1 MKQIQKRMKI
11 KFSYTLVVIALFS
24 GVSTMAQK
32 FSVESMKM
40 ELDPTKPDGDRNF
53 DDLVKWAE
61 ETAVH
66 PKTANDPKMW
76 YYRGLTFL
84 KVSAMENELSK
95 KYPNAMDL
103 AFEGFTNA
111 IKTDTKNKVTKLA
124 EGNLL
129 NVAIGFYNEGYV
141 AYNAKDY
148 ATAYTAFG
156 KALPLMKY
164 DTDNQLKRN
173 NLTSEV
179 LEQMM
184 AYSAMNNGED
194 EKAIKALNNLVN
206 NGSTDPAIYTNLAN
220 LQMKMGDT
228 TVALSTITEGK
239 EMNEGNA
246 DLTNLELNTY
256 LRLGRSKE
264 LIEKLNIAIETDPS
278 NTLYYQARGDAFER
292 FGDTEKALADY
303 AKCIEIDPEYYDAY
317 YNRGALYLNKIG
329 AIVEELDGE
338 YKPSIIQAKDVEINQ
353 WYVKAIVE
361 FETVFEGNDD
371 MPVEEKVDL
380 AGTMK
385 KIYARLEKMDKY
397 AEMKA
402 FVEANK

>member
-1 MKQIQKRMKI
+1 MKI
-11 KFSYTLVVIALFS
+11 KFSYILVLTVLFS
-24 GVSTMAQK
+24 GLNTMAQK

-40 ELDPTKPDGDRNF
+40 ELDPAKPDGDRNF

-66 PKTANDPKMW
+66 PKTSNDPKMW

-84 KVSAMENELSK
+84 KVSALENELSE

-103 AFEGFTNA
+103 ALEGFTNA
-111 IKTDTKNKVTKLA
+111 IKTDIKNKVTKLA

-129 NVAIGFYNEGYV
+129 NVVIGFYNQGYV
-141 AYNAKDY
+141 AYNTKDY
-148 ATAYTAFG
+148 ATAYAAFE

-164 DTDNQLKRN
+164 DTDNQLRRN

-206 NGSTDPAIYTNLAN
+206 NGSSDPTIFTNLAN
-220 LQMKMGDT
+220 LQMKLGDT
-228 TVALSTITEGK
+228 TQALATITEGK
-239 EMNEGNA
+239 ELNEGNA

-264 LIEKLNIAIETDPS
+264 LIEKLNAAIETDPE

-303 AKCIEIDPEYYDAY
+303 AKCIELNPEYYDAY
-317 YNRGALYLNKIG
+317 YNRGALYLNKVRV
-329 AIVEELDGE
+329 IVEELDGE
-338 YKPSIIQAKDVEINQ
+338 YKPSIIQAKEVEINQ
-353 WYVKAIVE
+353 WYVKAIAE

-371 MPVEEKVDL
+371 MPMDEKVLL

>member
-1 MKQIQKRMKI
+1 
-11 KFSYTLVVIALFS
+11 
-24 GVSTMAQK
+24 MAQK

>member
-11 KFSYTLVVIALFS
+11 KFSYVLVLIALFS
-24 GVSTMAQK
+24 GLSTMAQK

-84 KVSAMENELSK
+84 KVANMENELSE

-103 AFEGFTNA
+103 ALEGFTNA
-111 IKTDTKNKVTKLA
+111 IKTDTKNKVTELA

-129 NVAIGFYNEGYV
+129 NVAVGYYNIGYV
-141 AYNAKDY
+141 AYNVKDY
-148 ATAYTAFG
+148 ATAYTSFG

-173 NLTSEV
+173 NLTAEV

-194 EKAIKALNNLVN
+194 EKAIKALSNLIN
-206 NGSTDPAIYTNLAN
+206 KGSSDPAIYTNLAN

-228 TVALSTITEGK
+228 TTALVTITEGK

-264 LIEKLNIAIETDPS
+264 LIEKLNIAIETDPT

-292 FGDTEKALADY
+292 FGDTDKALADY
-303 AKCIEIDPEYYDAY
+303 AKCIELDPEYYDAY

-338 YKPSIIQAKDVEINQ
+338 YKPSIIQAKEVEINQ

-371 MPVEEKVDL
+371 MPINEKVDL